1 MIRIFTL
8 TLRALPGSSSAYRR
22 LARTLKT
29 ALRRDQLRCVDIC
42 EQTNTSRRRPAPTT
56 GVKDGRRQ
64 EETKMDMKKYNG
76 AFFLKIADIKDAGPS
91 HPVIIGVTE
100 GKYGRPDL
108 EFDDGS
114 KLSLNATNNR
124 TLFKAYGEN
133 SADWLEKEVEL
144 YVGQIEFEG
153 KLQDSILIRPIS
165 PPKEKKKTA
174 PSKET
179 APPKPNG
186 GKDGDV
192 LGDEIPF

>member
-56 GVKDGRRQ
+56 
-64 EETKMDMKKYNG
+64 MDMKKYNG
-76 AFFLKIADIKDAGPS
+76 AFSLKIADIKDAGPS